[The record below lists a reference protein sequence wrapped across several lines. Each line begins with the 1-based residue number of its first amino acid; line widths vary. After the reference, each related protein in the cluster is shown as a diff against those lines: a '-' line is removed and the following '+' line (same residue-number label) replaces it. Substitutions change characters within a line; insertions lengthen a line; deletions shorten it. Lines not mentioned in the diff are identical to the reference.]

1 MGSLA
6 SLPWSSPPTR
16 TTAARHRSSP
26 GRPPAMPPGRTW
38 AGWRRCAEA
47 MALTRLAPE
56 AVSSAVVIR
65 EVTTLPDFDAM
76 QTDWNQLVDQLEV
89 PSPFQTWEWNR
100 AWWNHFGEGRALLI
114 LEFRQAGRV
123 IGIAPF
129 FRRRLLT
136 SGLGLS
142 MLLPLGWEG
151 NGLANG
157 LTEQWELLFPAEHR
171 TALLETLAG
180 WLQVHPWSTVLI
192 PGFAEREPLPDWMAR
207 RIAYRG
213 KGVVFDYRRVPSD
226 WEALVLSL
234 NQSMRDYVCYYTRLM
249 HRKVHAYLFVIT
261 LTSAS
266 EPAALRVLYI
276 L

>member
-1 MGSLA
+1 APGRKQRRAAADRGLRRA
-6 SLPWSSPPTR
+6 DRRQPGGLR
-16 TTAARHRSSP
+16 GGVFRRLLRLRDAARIRAGHHRVRGLVNARPAGRGRLSP
-26 GRPPAMPPGRTW
+26 MAMTQ
-38 AGWRRCAEA
+38 
-47 MALTRLAPE
+47 LAPS
-56 AVSSAVVIR
+56 AVSSAIR
-65 EVTTLPDFDAM
+65 IVEVTMLDGFDAM
-76 QTDWNQLVDQLEV
+76 RTEWNQLVDRLPV

-100 AWWNHFGEGRALLI
+100 AWWNHFGEERALLI
-114 LEFRQAGRV
+114 LEFRQAGRL

-129 FRRRLLT
+129 FRHRLGT
-136 SGLGLS
+136 RALGLS

-213 KGVVFDYRRVPSD
+213 KGVVFDYRRVPAD
-226 WEALVLSL
+226 WGALVFSL
-234 NQSMRDYVCYYTRLM
+234 NMGARANARLYPPVM
-249 HRKVHAYLFVIT
+249 PR
-261 LTSAS
+261 
-266 EPAALRVLYI
+266 R
-276 L
+276 